1 MGIQVNDAPLLKG
14 KERSERTSLTM
25 KWRRLVFGS
34 IGIVSIYILLNT
46 VRNLVSLNANYLA
59 RVGKNKETLQP
70 MDISKDRKVHVIIIS
85 RWRYGSTF
93 TGGILNN
100 NPDFTY
106 FYEPLRGKMY
116 EKQEEDRKLHHDQI
130 TMLHDILKCEFTNKN
145 YTWWDAKD
153 TWLNCEN
160 SKKLGNSML
169 CERSSA
175 KKPDKSPD
183 LLGKKRTH
191 RRISN
196 SQSKQQ
202 YLSTYFSKT
211 SRSRMV
217 EEICRSG
224 KHVAIKTVRVPDL
237 KHLKSIVMDDS
248 LNVKVIQLVRDP
260 RGVYLSRKVMSSVV
274 DMELSECDELKN
286 NLNYWKEPPSW
297 LKGRYMLLRY
307 EDLADDPTDM
317 VQIIYDFLGLPVPET
332 VKTWLR
338 INEMKRSSSS
348 KSAYSWRTKIT
359 YKTMVTVQRYCM
371 DLLLT
376 AGYKPVNSEKD
387 LTNLKIPSIR
397 KFSYPLMPSMTT
409 GVAKPTMRFGIAEP
423 NITFNLPNS
432 RRRRPRKG
440 KFGRQ
445 T

>member
-1 MGIQVNDAPLLKG
+1 
-14 KERSERTSLTM
+14 M

-34 IGIVSIYILLNT
+34 VGLMSIYILLNT
-46 VRNLVSLNANYLA
+46 VQNLVSLNTHCLA
-59 RVGKNKETLQP
+59 RVGKNMETLQP
-70 MDISKDRKVHVIIIS
+70 MNISSNLPPGSPLSKDRKVHVIIVS

-93 TGGILNN
+93 TGEILNN

-106 FYEPLRGKMY
+106 FYEPLRKKMY
-116 EKQEEDRKLHHDQI
+116 KNQEKDKKLHQI
-130 TMLHDILKCEFTNKN
+130 TMLHDILKCEFTGKN
-145 YTWWDAKD
+145 YTWWVAED
-153 TWLNCEN
+153 TFLNCEQ
-160 SKKLGNSML
+160 SKKLENSIL
-169 CERSSA
+169 CERT

-183 LLGKKRTH
+183 LLGKKTTIG
-191 RRISN
+191 RISK

-202 YLSTYFSKT
+202 YLSIDFSKT
-211 SRSRMV
+211 SRSHMV

-237 KHLKSIVMDDS
+237 KHLKSIVTDDS

-260 RGVYLSRKVMSSVV
+260 RGVYLSRKVFASVV
-274 DMELSECDELKN
+274 DMKLSECDELKN
-286 NLNYWKEPPSW
+286 NLNYWTDPPSW

-317 VQIIYDFLGLPVPET
+317 VQIIYDFLGLPIPET

-371 DLLLT
+371 DLLLM

-387 LTNLKIPSIR
+387 LTDLKIPSIR
-397 KFSYPLMPSMTT
+397 KFSYPLMPNMTV
-409 GVAKPTMRFGIAEP
+409 GVAKPNTV
-423 NITFNLPNS
+423 
-432 RRRRPRKG
+432 
-440 KFGRQ
+440 
-445 T
+445 